1 MALFAAGMPNFAC
14 AFLQSGRLVTE
25 VNSLV
30 IPHLSPGVCRKTPP
44 EDTPEGLPSGL
55 V

>member
-1 MALFAAGMPNFAC
+1 MALFAAGMPTFAC
-14 AFLQSGRLVTE
+14 TFLQSGRLVTE

-30 IPHLSPGVCRKTPP
+30 IPHLSPEVCRKTPP